1 MKKKIIAVVKKDLK
15 EGEEIIMYLEK
26 KWKSEQI
33 RLYKQG
39 HKFLYHLIKSK
50 IKKSFKR
57 K

>member
-1 MKKKIIAVVKKDLK
+1 MKKKIIAVAKKDIK
-15 EGEEIIMYLEK
+15 EGEEIVIYLEQ

-50 IKKSFKR
+50 VKKYLKKR
-57 K
+57 